1 MYNITNLC
9 KGKLAKGGDGYD
21 QLYAYMDVTTGD
33 RKIARRVKYI

>member
-21 QLYAYMDVTTGD
+21 
-33 RKIARRVKYI
+33 